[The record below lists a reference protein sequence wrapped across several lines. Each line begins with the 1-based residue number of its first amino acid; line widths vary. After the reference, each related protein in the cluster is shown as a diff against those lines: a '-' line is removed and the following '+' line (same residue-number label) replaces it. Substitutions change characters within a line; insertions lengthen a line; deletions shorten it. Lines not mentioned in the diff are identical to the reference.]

1 MAERKNKTL
10 VEMSTTMLTKNH
22 VPRYFWAEAVSTACY
37 VANRVLVRP
46 QLKKTP
52 YELLKERKLD
62 IAYFR
67 AFGCR
72 CYILVNGKEDL
83 GKFDSQSDEG
93 IFLGYS
99 ERSKAYRVFNK
110 HNLFVEE
117 CVVRDQIA
125 SHQSTYIKEKGD
137 DQVIHHD
144 DKSSHED
151 DAPPNHATEN
161 PVDEIDIP
169 LP

>member
-1 MAERKNKTL
+1 ML
-10 VEMSTTMLTKNH
+10 VENH
-22 VPRYFWAEAVSTACY
+22 LPSYFGVEAVSTACY
-37 VANRVLVRP
+37 EANRVLVHPR
-46 QLKKTP
+46 LKKTP
-52 YELLKERKLD
+52 YELFKEIKPN

-110 HNLFVEE
+110 
-117 CVVRDQIA
+117 
-125 SHQSTYIKEKGD
+125 STLVLK
-137 DQVIHHD
+137 
-144 DKSSHED
+144 
-151 DAPPNHATEN
+151 N
-161 PVDEIDIP
+161 
-169 LP
+169 